1 MHTIT
6 VSTDTESR
14 DYSVPE
20 NFAEMSGRQ
29 LIVACSILLG
39 NTSEDAVEALTG
51 IGNEILSA
59 MSPFQ
64 MYNITQLFESWNS
77 KTESICFKEWKIP
90 EIKVGDTVYYGPTSN
105 FGNITWGEFVYA
117 DQCMMQGYHKAVVA
131 ALFRQ
136 KRKGYDGETDIRIPF
151 TTYGTSKRFKEM
163 NELDEETMLSIILNY
178 RAVRAASLE
187 ATYTQIFPY
196 HDAKVEPSNPDLP
209 DDTPPEPEETASQP
223 FSWTNIHRN
232 LLGDNIQ
239 DEDKYLQLPVHTVLH
254 RLNQLIEESKKNK
267 KLI

>member
-64 MYNITQLFESWNS
+64 MYNITQLFENWNS

-163 NELDEETMLSIILNY
+163 NELDEETMLAIILTTVPCGPPRLKPPTRRSSRITMPRRN
-178 RAVRAASLE
+178 RPTRICPTTHRPNRKKPHRSHSPGQTSTAISS
-187 ATYTQIFPY
+187 ATTSKTRTNTSSCP
-196 HDAKVEPSNPDLP
+196 P
-209 DDTPPEPEETASQP
+209 TPCCTAST
-223 FSWTNIHRN
+223 SSS
-232 LLGDNIQ
+232 
-239 DEDKYLQLPVHTVLH
+239 K
-254 RLNQLIEESKKNK
+254 NQKRTKS
-267 KLI
+267 